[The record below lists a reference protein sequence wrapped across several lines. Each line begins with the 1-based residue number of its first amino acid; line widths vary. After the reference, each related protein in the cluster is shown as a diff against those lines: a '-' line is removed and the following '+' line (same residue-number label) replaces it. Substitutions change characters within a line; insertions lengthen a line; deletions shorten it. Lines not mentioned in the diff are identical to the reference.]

1 MPVSAQGSLTPRTG
15 AGDTPGWQDPGTADP
30 LRIISP
36 VKTTLYVSGAVIEFV
51 GIMLVSSTD
60 VIPVAGSFASWSGR
74 ELRSAKSAIL
84 RCVRSVKEAISRR
97 PSAEPR
103 PRPAYIEGSAAASSS
118 ATAEITT
125 GLGLGTADEKLERL
139 LPQFRET
146 QREVR
151 YLAARLDEV
160 QRAGNAAREALR
172 AEFEDKT
179 EARIATAAAEARATR
194 FLGAVLLV
202 IGLGLSTAWNL
213 VH

>member
-1 MPVSAQGSLTPRTG
+1 M
-15 AGDTPGWQDPGTADP
+15 
-30 LRIISP
+30 
-36 VKTTLYVSGAVIEFV
+36 KTTLYVSGAVIEFV

-60 VIPVAGSFASWSGR
+60 VIPVAGSFASWCGR

-84 RCVRSVKEAISRR
+84 RWIRSVTEAISRR
-97 PSAEPR
+97 HSAEPR
-103 PRPAYIEGSAAASSS
+103 PRPAYIEGSAAVTSS

-139 LPQFRET
+139 LPQYRET

-160 QRAGNAAREALR
+160 QRASNAAREALR
-172 AEFEDKT
+172 AEFEDKI
-179 EARIATAAAEARATR
+179 EARIATAAAKARATR

-202 IGLGLSTAWNL
+202 IGLSLSTAGNL
-213 VH
+213 VN